1 MAVISQLNAK
11 DLSMT
16 EIAEVFDLDFSP
28 YGEEHYWALT
38 EKSIIDVP
46 GPLRKFHYLA
56 LSRCNT
62 D

>member
-1 MAVISQLNAK
+1 MAVISQLDGK

-16 EIAEVFDLDFSP
+16 EIAEVFDLDLRPKQFWELK
-28 YGEEHYWALT
+28 EE
-38 EKSIIDVP
+38 SMINVP

>member
-11 DLSMT
+11 DLKMS
-16 EIAEVFDLDFSP
+16 EIAEVFGLDFSSKQFWVLK
-28 YGEEHYWALT
+28 EE
-38 EKSIIDVP
+38 SMVDVP
-46 GPLRKFHYLA
+46 GSLRKFHYLA

>member
-28 YGEEHYWALT
+28 RQDWVLKEE
-38 EKSIIDVP
+38 SMINVP
-46 GPLRKFHYLA
+46 GPLHYLA

>member
-16 EIAEVFDLDFSP
+16 EIAEVFDLDFRP
-28 YGEEHYWALT
+28 KQVWELKEE
-38 EKSIIDVP
+38 SMINVP
-46 GPLRKFHYLA
+46 GPLRKFHYLP

>member
-16 EIAEVFDLDFSP
+16 EIAEVFDLDFSQKQVWELK
-28 YGEEHYWALT
+28 EE
-38 EKSIIDVP
+38 SMINVP
-46 GPLRKFHYLA
+46 GSLRKFHYLA

>member
-1 MAVISQLNAK
+1 MAVISQLDGK

-16 EIAEVFDLDFSP
+16 EIAEVFDLELRPKQFWELK
-28 YGEEHYWALT
+28 EE
-38 EKSIIDVP
+38 SRINVP

>member
-16 EIAEVFDLDFSP
+16 EIAEVFDLDFRP
-28 YGEEHYWALT
+28 KQFWVLKEE
-38 EKSIIDVP
+38 SMINVP
-46 GPLRKFHYLA
+46 GPFRKFHYLA

>member
-16 EIAEVFDLDFSP
+16 DIAEIFDLEIRP
-28 YGEEHYWALT
+28 KHLWELKEE
-38 EKSIIDVP
+38 SMINVP
-46 GPLRKFHYLA
+46 GPLLKFHYLA
-56 LSRCNT
+56 LSHCYT

>member
-28 YGEEHYWALT
+28 KQDWVLKEESL
-38 EKSIIDVP
+38 INVP

>member
-28 YGEEHYWALT
+28 KQDWVLKKE
-38 EKSIIDVP
+38 SMINVP

-62 D
+62 N